1 MIVRGNGYN
10 LERTSTYILPGPTGF
25 IQALIRFMVRNTVS
39 ARLAPSGRQIDVA
52 VHWYQPLAIGE
63 LRLGAVATHQPG
75 HRATAG
81 PELTLLSGWRWIF

>member
-1 MIVRGNGYN
+1 M
-10 LERTSTYILPGPTGF
+10 
-25 IQALIRFMVRNTVS
+25 IRFTVRIPMS

-52 VHWYQPLAIGE
+52 VHWYQPLAMGE

-75 HRATAG
+75 HQATAG